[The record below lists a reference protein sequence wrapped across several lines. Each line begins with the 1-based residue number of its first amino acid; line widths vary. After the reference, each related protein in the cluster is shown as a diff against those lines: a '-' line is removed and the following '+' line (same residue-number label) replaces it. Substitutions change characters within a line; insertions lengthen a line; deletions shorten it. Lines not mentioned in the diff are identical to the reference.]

1 MTFIF
6 ILSINS
12 NVYSNEKCI
21 DFKKF
26 SIDYMKCKAS
36 SVKNKATSAGKNFIN
51 DTKDFLKNDG
61 SNEKEKINKIKK
73 KVVKE

>member
-1 MTFIF
+1 
-6 ILSINS
+6 
-12 NVYSNEKCI
+12 
-21 DFKKF
+21 
-26 SIDYMKCKAS
+26 MKCKAS

-51 DTKDFLKNDG
+51 DTKDFQNNEW